1 MATQSDL
8 DINRGVRRILV
19 KHWIDLGRISVRSS
33 QGRVLIWGSLLR
45 IPGTTQE
52 LTTPIV
58 DAIFYD
64 IRRLRGIKRLTAH
77 FDNWIKDVGR
87 WRPFER
93 HGAGADKRDSLK
105 STARSITID

>member
-8 DINRGVRRILV
+8 DINREVRRILV

-33 QGRVLIWGSLLR
+33 QGRVLIRGSLLR

-58 DAIFYD
+58 ESMFSAMQ
-64 IRRLRGIKRLTAH
+64 RLRGVKHLTAH
-77 FDNWIKDVGR
+77 VDNWIKEGGR

-93 HGAGADKRDSLK
+93 HGARVDKKDSLK
-105 STARSITID
+105 SAAGTITID

>member
-33 QGRVLIWGSLLR
+33 QGRLLIRGSLLR

-64 IRRLRGIKRLTAH
+64 IQRLRGVKHLTAH
-77 FDNWIKDVGR
+77 LH
-87 WRPFER
+87 RP
-93 HGAGADKRDSLK
+93 AMDIA
-105 STARSITID
+105 AAP